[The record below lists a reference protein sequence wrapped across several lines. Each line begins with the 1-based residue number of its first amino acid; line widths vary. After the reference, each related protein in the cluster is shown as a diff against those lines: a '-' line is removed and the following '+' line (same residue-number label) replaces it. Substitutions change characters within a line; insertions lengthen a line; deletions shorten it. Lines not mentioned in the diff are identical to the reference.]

1 VAKKEVFIIKIDKK
15 LVKCEVNAQKEVAHY
30 SVGDIEGLIKND
42 LLSNGYDCKSIR
54 IVTRY
59 KYCDDEWGMNRSLIT
74 YLDHI
79 EADI

>member
-1 VAKKEVFIIKIDKK
+1 MFIINIDKK
-15 LVKCEVNAQKEVAHY
+15 LVKCEVKTEKEVAHY
-30 SVGDIEGLIKND
+30 SVGDIERLVKND

-79 EADI
+79 EADV